1 MAELGSWAE
10 SLQQGYLMFGISSTL
25 SSSQLSLDVP
35 PATCHN
41 NIMKQ
46 TMVDSSCRI
55 LTSDIF
61 QGCNRLVRLC
71 GWREEDGLKACGFLD
86 CECLMCTLTRLGA
99 LK

>member
-1 MAELGSWAE
+1 MSEPEVSVSLWAQ
-10 SLQQGYLMFGISSTL
+10 SLQQGHLMFGL
-25 SSSQLSLDVP
+25 SGALSCSQLSLDVSL
-35 PATCHN
+35 AACHN

-71 GWREEDGLKACGFLD
+71 GWREENGPKLAHALRVSVR
-86 CECLMCTLTRLGA
+86 CEH
-99 LK
+99 